1 MCIRDRDYEKQYYAK
16 FDRFTKHGGWNNYN
30 NASKDEIKLP
40 NDFPSLGNTFTLE
53 AMFYS
58 NDSTSD
64 YHQKI
69 IGNLIFTGNQYG
81 NSSPHITFIR
91 NNDIYYGF
99 SNNGEI
105 KNRIKANVRSA
116 KKWQHVAFSFDGTKA
131 KLYLDGIV
139 IDSTSS
145 WAGITPSNIPITS
158 IGTRF
163 SGRIDEVRIWN
174 IARSATEINQNMDC
188 LLYTSPSPRDAT
200 LSRMPS
206 SA

>member
-1 MCIRDRDYEKQYYAK
+1 MDYEKQYYAK
-16 FDRFTKHGGWNNYN
+16 FDRFTKHGGWNNYSN
-30 NASKDEIKLP
+30 SSKDEIKLP

-91 NNDIYYGF
+91 NDDIYYGF

-116 KKWQHVAFSFDGTKA
+116 KKWQHVAFSFDGTEA
-131 KLYLDGIV
+131 KLYLDGIA

-145 WAGITPSNIPITS
+145 WAGITPSDIPITS
-158 IGTRF
+158 I
-163 SGRIDEVRIWN
+163 
-174 IARSATEINQNMDC
+174 
-188 LLYTSPSPRDAT
+188 
-200 LSRMPS
+200 
-206 SA
+206 